1 MTLYREI
8 EGSLPRR
15 ISSADQDQASEQPP
29 GADGVLP
36 EVTVVLADDQ
46 VATRAGVRRALAPHG
61 FRIVAEVENAAD
73 AVIAALEHRP
83 DVCMLEVR
91 LPGNGIEAARRIS
104 DELPEAKIVML
115 TASERHDDLVAAL
128 RAGADGYLLKT
139 TSADRLP
146 YAIRGVLRGEAALPR
161 EMATGLI
168 REFQDHGRKQRVLLS
183 VSGHRVEL
191 TAREFEVLER
201 LRRRETTSQVAGH
214 LGIADVTVRRHVSAI
229 LHKLG
234 TPDRSSALALLDREE
249 RRKVDELLPAS

>member
-1 MTLYREI
+1 M
-8 EGSLPRR
+8 EGSAERR
-15 ISSADQDQASEQPP
+15 ISVRGQDHAATPPLDDADA
-29 GADGVLP
+29 VRP

-46 VATRAGVRRALAPHG
+46 DATRAGVRRALTPHG
-61 FRIVAEVENAAD
+61 FRIVAEVQTAAA
-73 AVIAALEHRP
+73 AVSAALEHRP

-91 LPGNGIEAARRIS
+91 MPGNGIDAARRIS
-104 DELPEAKIVML
+104 EDLPGTKIVML
-115 TASERHDDLVAAL
+115 TSSERHEDLVAAL

-168 REFQDHGRKQRVLLS
+168 REFHDHGRRHRVLLS
-183 VSGHRVEL
+183 VSGQRVEL

-201 LRRRETTSQVAGH
+201 LRRRETTAQIAGR

-234 TPDRSSALALLDREE
+234 TPDRRSALALLDHEE
-249 RRKVDELLPAS
+249 RRKVQQLAPTL

>member
-1 MTLYREI
+1 M
-8 EGSLPRR
+8 EGS
-15 ISSADQDQASEQPP
+15 ADAVRS
-29 GADGVLP
+29 
-36 EVTVVLADDQ
+36 EVTVVLGDDQ
-46 VATRAGVRRALAPHG
+46 DATRAGVRRALAPHG
-61 FRIVAEVENAAD
+61 FRIVAEAENAAD
-73 AVIAALEHRP
+73 AVSAVQRHRP
-83 DVCMLEVR
+83 DICMLEVR
-91 LPGNGIEAARRIS
+91 MPGNGIEAARRIS
-104 DELPEAKIVML
+104 EELPETKIVML
-115 TASERHDDLVAAL
+115 TSSERHEDLVAAL

>member
-146 YAIRGVLRGEAALPR
+146 YAIRGVLRGEAALSVHTYFASGLGPR
-161 EMATGLI
+161 ATLASP
-168 REFQDHGRKQRVLLS
+168 RSAETM
-183 VSGHRVEL
+183 L
-191 TAREFEVLER
+191 TAPP
-201 LRRRETTSQVAGH
+201 RRFAE
-214 LGIADVTVRRHVSAI
+214 
-229 LHKLG
+229 
-234 TPDRSSALALLDREE
+234 LA
-249 RRKVDELLPAS
+249 ELLARLPTC